1 MSTDTRTTGLDLKVE
16 RIRAGLL
23 VKDVA
28 AQMGI
33 SPSRLSRIEVDE
45 PVTDRM
51 LGRYRDALDRCRTSS
66 TPAGATSAA

>member
-1 MSTDTRTTGLDLKVE
+1 MTTDTRTTGLDLKVE
-16 RIRAGLL
+16 RIRDGLM

-28 AQMGI
+28 EQMGI

-51 LGRYRDALDRCRTSS
+51 LARYRTALDTCRTSGTS
-66 TPAGATSAA
+66 TETAQAS

>member
-1 MSTDTRTTGLDLKVE
+1 MATEARTTGLDLKVE

-28 AQMGI
+28 EQMGI

-51 LGRYRDALDRCRTSS
+51 LRRYRDALERCRTFS
-66 TPAGATSAA
+66 TSKTVS